1 MAPAEVQLPEARR
14 PKEAPMVSTTRILDR
29 GLRDEIKRKVLRES
43 LTRYRSELL
52 DDEER
57 MLLYDRI
64 RRLRRELGLRS

>member
-1 MAPAEVQLPEARR
+1 
-14 PKEAPMVSTTRILDR
+14 MVSTTRILDR